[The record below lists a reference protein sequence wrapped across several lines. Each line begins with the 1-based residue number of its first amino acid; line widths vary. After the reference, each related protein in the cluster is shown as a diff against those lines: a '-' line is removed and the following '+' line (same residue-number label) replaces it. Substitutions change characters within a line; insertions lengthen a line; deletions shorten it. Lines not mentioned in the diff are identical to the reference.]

1 MNILLIGSNGYIG
14 SELYKKLLENY
25 NVTGIDINWYGTIN
39 DSIPMD
45 YKNIDSSFL
54 KQFDSIILLA
64 GHSSVKMCDGPIQAS
79 YKNNVYNF
87 LNLVK
92 NCSKHQVIIYA
103 SSGSIYTHNDD
114 NLFLPTN
121 NYDLTKYILDLHSQ
135 QFMQERTIIGLRLGT
150 VNGHS
155 PNLRNE
161 LMINAMVRSAIT
173 QQKITINNV
182 KVRRPILGINDLT
195 KGINKILLKPVTGI
209 YNLCS
214 FNSTVEGIAQ
224 DISKKLNVPI
234 QYEIDTSNPYDF
246 YFDNINFEQTF
257 DFKFRDSVATI
268 VEDLLNNTPIITG
281 DRNNFI
287 NY

>member
-39 DSIPMD
+39 DSISMD

-121 NYDLTKYILDLHSQ
+121 NYDLTKYVLDLHSQ
-135 QFMQERTIIGLRLGT
+135 QFMKEKTIIGLRLGT

-161 LMINAMVRSAIT
+161 LMINAMVKSAIT
-173 QQKITINNV
+173 EKKIHINNI
-182 KVRRPILGINDLT
+182 KVRRPILGINDLIN
-195 KGINKILLKPVTGI
+195 GINKILLNPVTGI

-214 FNSTVEGIAQ
+214 FNNTVEGIAK
-224 DISKKLNVPI
+224 DISNKLSVPI
-234 QYEIDTSNPYDF
+234 QYGNDTNNPYDF
-246 YFDNINFEQTF
+246 YFDNIKFEQTF
-257 DFKFRDSVATI
+257 NYKFTDSISTI
-268 VEDLLNNTPIITG
+268 VEDLLNNTPVITG

>member
-39 DSIPMD
+39 DSIRMD

-64 GHSSVKMCDGPIQAS
+64 GHSSVKMCDGPIQSS

-87 LNLVK
+87 LHLVK
-92 NCSKHQVIIYA
+92 NCSTHQLIIYA

-121 NYDLTKYILDLHSQ
+121 NYDLTKYVLDLHSQ
-135 QFMQERTIIGLRLGT
+135 QFMKEKTIIGLRLGT

-161 LMINAMVRSAIT
+161 LMINAMVKSAIT
-173 QQKITINNV
+173 EKKIHINNI

-195 KGINKILLKPVTGI
+195 KGINKILLNPVTGI

-214 FNSTVEGIAQ
+214 FNNTVEGIAK
-224 DISKKLNVPI
+224 DISNKLSVPI
-234 QYEIDTSNPYDF
+234 QYGNDTNNPYDF
-246 YFDNINFEQTF
+246 YFDNIKFEQTF
-257 DFKFRDSVATI
+257 NFKFMDSVSTI
-268 VEDLLNNTPIITG
+268 VEDLLNNTPVITG
-281 DRNNFI
+281 NRNNFI

>member
-39 DSIPMD
+39 DSISMD

-121 NYDLTKYILDLHSQ
+121 NYDLTKYVLDLHSQ
-135 QFMQERTIIGLRLGT
+135 QFMKEKTIIGLRLGT

-161 LMINAMVRSAIT
+161 LMINAMVKSAIT
-173 QQKITINNV
+173 EKKIHINNI
-182 KVRRPILGINDLT
+182 KVRRPILGINDLIN
-195 KGINKILLKPVTGI
+195 GINKILLNPVTGI

-214 FNSTVEGIAQ
+214 FNNTVEGIAK
-224 DISKKLNVPI
+224 DISNKLSVPI
-234 QYEIDTSNPYDF
+234 QYGNDTNNPYDF
-246 YFDNINFEQTF
+246 YFDNIKFEQTF
-257 DFKFRDSVATI
+257 NFKFMDSVSTI
-268 VEDLLNNTPIITG
+268 VEDLLNNTPVITG
-281 DRNNFI
+281 NRNNFI